1 MPALATLDFGLI
13 RHLGALKLLS
23 NMWAWAHSFIIEHL
37 SPKDAE
43 ML

>member
-13 RHLGALKLLS
+13 CHLGALKLLS
-23 NMWAWAHSFIIEHL
+23 NMWAWAHGSIIKHV
-37 SPKDAE
+37 SPKVAE